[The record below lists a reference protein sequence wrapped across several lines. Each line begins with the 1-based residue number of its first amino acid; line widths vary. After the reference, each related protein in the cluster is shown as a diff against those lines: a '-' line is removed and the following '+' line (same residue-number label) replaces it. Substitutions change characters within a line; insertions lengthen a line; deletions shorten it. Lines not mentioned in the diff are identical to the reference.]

1 MSTLDLPYSFPDRDD
16 REDDLDALPE
26 GMIGQLVNGEL
37 LVHSRPHAPH
47 TEAASELGALLI
59 PPFRH
64 GEGGPGG
71 WVILDEPGIRLSR
84 GNLLVPD
91 LAGWRS
97 ERFHSPRRGPYL
109 VPPDWVCEVLS
120 ASTARD
126 DRVRKLPIYA
136 RAGVGFAWLIDP
148 ELQTLEVLGLR
159 EGIWQILGVFAE
171 AERVRAAPF
180 EAVEIDLARLWGD
193 VREESPAPGGD
204 LVCEPAAVPGR

>member
-1 MSTLDLPYSFPDRDD
+1 MSTLDLPYAYPDRDD

-26 GMIGQLVNGEL
+26 GMTGQLIDGEL
-37 LVHSRPHAPH
+37 LVHPRPNAPH
-47 TEAASELGALLI
+47 TEAASELGAALI
-59 PPFRH
+59 PAFRH

-71 WVILDEPGIRLSR
+71 WVILHEPGIRLSR
-84 GNLLVPD
+84 GSLLVPD
-91 LAGWRS
+91 LAGWRQ

-126 DRVRKLPIYA
+126 DRVRKLPVYA

-159 EGIWQILGVFAE
+159 DGLWQILGAFAST
-171 AERVRAAPF
+171 ERVRAAPF
-180 EAVEIDLARLWGD
+180 EAVELDLTRLWGEP
-193 VREESPAPGGD
+193 REESPKAGDD